1 MYICEVCLRQSAKRP
16 ANRRQTAENMQQAI
30 IHNIMTIKDLQPALV
45 WNNFYGLTRCP
56 RPSKHEEAVREYILK
71 WAKERNMDAVA
82 DETGNIIIRVPA
94 TPGYENRRGVIIQGH
109 MDMVP
114 QKTSD
119 TVHDFLKDPIETWI
133 DGEWVKAKGTTLGAD
148 NGVGVAMGMAVAEDK
163 NLPHGPIEVLITY
176 DEETGM
182 SGAEALKPGVLK
194 GDILLN
200 LDSED
205 EMELCI
211 GCAGGLDAIAEFR
224 YKKEN
229 TPEGY
234 VGYKLDVKGLSGG
247 HSGMDISLYRA
258 NANKVLA
265 AALIPVIS
273 KFGAKVVDIC
283 GGSLR
288 NAIPFEGEAE
298 IVVPKSKATVVVR
311 TVRKIFEE
319 LTLRYKESDPAMS
332 ATITRSVMPAPKYI
346 QTDVVLNALKAI
358 MACPSNVIRMS
369 QSMPGLTETSINLAV
384 VRCKNGKIVVSSL
397 LRSAIDESK
406 RELADRVR
414 YIFEAF
420 GASIKFVGGYC
431 GWIPKPDTPMIA
443 MLNDIH
449 TRMFGKPMNV
459 LATHGGLECAI
470 LGGKYPNWEMVSIG
484 PTIMY
489 PHSPDEKVNIASVAN
504 VWEFLKAILK
514 EVPEK

>member
-1 MYICEVCLRQSAKRP
+1 
-16 ANRRQTAENMQQAI
+16 
-30 IHNIMTIKDLQPALV
+30 MTIKDLQPSLV

-148 NGVGVAMGMAVAEDK
+148 NGIGVAMGMAVAEDK

-234 VGYKLDVKGLSGG
+234 IGYKLDVKGLSGG

-397 LRSAIDESK
+397 LRSAIDEAK